1 MTRGLVS
8 GMSICAWAI
17 VAQAQVTFFTDFGPQ
32 QYSGGKGCS
41 VTEVAD
47 GYLVFSQ
54 ELVLDSVGELRTHLM
69 VRKIDL
75 NGQYQWENEINQGVE
90 RDYNLTGWGVDPV
103 CATMDGNY
111 ASGITNFDH
120 ATVLYDGKVELY
132 RFDANGDT
140 LSTKTLLAFPA
151 TDSVLIAA
159 QQTIQTADSGFAI
172 AGWEHRVPAPPTVGT
187 LLRTDQHGDTL
198 WYKKY
203 PGTTYAFGIAE
214 NFDEGFLLTGIKLGQ
229 NWNGYFLIR
238 TDSLGNELWRRW
250 YGGHPEANQQ
260 VHLASDGNIVT
271 WAPHST
277 IWAPDAFDTLACRLT
292 KWDQQG
298 TVIDQGEYRMPYRPF
313 TSDFEELPDG
323 SWITMGKWGEMYRF
337 NKFSASLDTVWTRTY
352 WFFGGFHNLFDVE
365 PTSDGG
371 FIATGEAKQTGA
383 NNDPIPGLQT
393 VTVLKLDSMGCLVP
407 GCHTVGVQEIVL
419 GLKDA
424 LRVWP
429 NPASDH
435 VNVQVSLPS
444 GFEVQGRLVLVL
456 QDALGREVLRSPLPG
471 SGGRGPSPFSF
482 QLSALPSG
490 LYHLHLL
497 DDTRVLTGTKL
508 VKE

>member
-1 MTRGLVS
+1 MKSLLTMVGILA
-8 GMSICAWAI
+8 GTCI
-17 VAQAQVTFFTDFGPQ
+17 VPAQNTFFTDFGAVQ
-32 QYSGGKGCS
+32 ESGGRGKAIR
-41 VTEVAD
+41 EVSD
-47 GYLVFSQ
+47 GYLIFSEQ
-54 ELVLDSVGELRTHLM
+54 ITFDSVPTYRTHLF

-75 NGQYQWENEINQGVE
+75 NGQYLWGKDVT
-90 RDYNLTGWGVDPV
+90 YGVDN
-103 CATMDGNY
+103 DF
-111 ASGITNFDH
+111 NFGGGFAQAPLCTAPNGDF
-120 ATVLYDGKVELY
+120 VSEVVEFNTDSIAIKTWFY
-132 RFDANGDT
+132 RFDQQGDT
-140 LSTKTLLAFPA
+140 LFRKLHLQGSNSDTLFLGGYQAVP
-151 TDSVLIAA
+151 TS
-159 QQTIQTADSGFAI
+159 DSGFAI
-172 AGWEHRVPAPPTVGT
+172 CGSYYEPGMQDAVAT
-187 LLRTDQHGDTL
+187 LLKTNELGDTL
-198 WYKKY
+198 WFRQY
-203 PGTTYAFGIAE
+203 PSSGVAYGIDE
-214 NFDEGFLLTGIKLGQ
+214 NFDNGFLLTGRKSGQ
-229 NWNGYFLIR
+229 TWNGLFLIR
-238 TDSLGNELWRRW
+238 TDSLGQELWRRW
-250 YGGHPEANQQ
+250 YGGYLDASQQ

-271 WAPHST
+271 WANHRT
-277 IWAPDAFDTLACRLT
+277 VWAPDAFDTVACRLT
-292 KWDQQG
+292 KWNQQG

-444 GFEVQGRLVLVL
+444 GFEVHGDLVLEV

-471 SGGRGPSPFSF
+471 SGGGGPSPFSF